1 MEKESRALAVLEELR
16 RDPGGLQ
23 RAYVPRILERISRE
37 DPPSHALLAAA
48 LGQLR
53 PRLVLNMLEDP
64 GEAEKAEKLR
74 RSAREY
80 LGIDLVHLGVIYR
93 DELQGVALGSRIPIV
108 RYKPGSVLSR
118 AVYRIAEKLLAVQ
131 PSEAKGGPWAA
142 SASIPEQADAGFPAA
157 ESEAEADFLTLRRDL
172 EDLLHT
178 GALTMG
184 DLVEAVRTQQL
195 ELATL
200 RRENALLRARAR
212 APRATREDSKA

>member
-1 MEKESRALAVLEELR
+1 MR
-16 RDPGGLQ
+16 R
-23 RAYVPRILERISRE
+23 RR
-37 DPPSHALLAAA
+37 
-48 LGQLR
+48 
-53 PRLVLNMLEDP
+53 
-64 GEAEKAEKLR
+64 R
-74 RSAREY
+74 RSCAGR
-80 LGIDLVHLGVIYR
+80 R
-93 DELQGVALGSRIPIV
+93 GSISASISCTWGSFTATSCRVWRWDRASPSFV
-108 RYKPGSVLSR
+108 TSRGSVLSR

-131 PSEAKGGPWAA
+131 PSEAQGGPWAA

-200 RRENALLRARAR
+200 RRENALLRARA
-212 APRATREDSKA
+212 PRATREDSKA